1 MSIGADAF
9 LKKHKINQRDIL
21 YIVKDDRKTALVL
34 NNGTRVYTIIP
45 AKRFQEL
52 MPDSL
57 VSVNK
62 GVLLAREHIVSIENG
77 VYTVTDGSEHKGRVR
92 TPGQHKRNRDIIVRQ
107 PADYSVMDK
116 LKKSFSVLE
125 KMPLPCCI
133 IELVFDEN
141 GHGFD
146 FVFRFGND
154 KMAELERKSL
164 DEILDHSFYEIF
176 AGGNKKSILTY
187 AEVAL
192 NGTSAV
198 VEKYREDVGKN
209 FRIYCFQPAPN
220 FCACLM
226 VPID

>member
-21 YIVKDDRKTALVL
+21 YVVKDDRKTALVL
-34 NNGTRVYTIIP
+34 NNGTKVHTIIP

-52 MPDSL
+52 MPDNL

-77 VYTVTDGSEHKGRVR
+77 IYTMTDGSEHKGRVR

-107 PADYSVMDK
+107 PADYSVMDS
-116 LKKSFSVLE
+116 LRRSFAILQ
-125 KMPLPCCI
+125 KMQLACCI

-146 FVFRFGND
+146 FVFRFCND
-154 KMAELERKSL
+154 KMAEMEGVTVEELQDR
-164 DEILDHSFYEIF
+164 SFYEVF
-176 AGGNKKSILTY
+176 VDGNKKWVLTY

-198 VEKYREDVGKN
+198 VEKYREDVDQN

-220 FCACLM
+220 FCACML
-226 VPID
+226 VPEN